1 MLSMIALSSFTDVT
15 NAQQIQDT
23 LHEVKVIGKQD
34 KTNDIRINGFAPGQK
49 IKTIDSTTL
58 QQYRLQN
65 IASLLSQQVPVFVKS
80 YGFNGLAT
88 LNFRGA
94 SAAQSQVLW
103 NGVPIQNAAL
113 GIADVSTLPV
123 LFADK
128 VSVIYGSSG
137 ALLGSGNVGGALL
150 IENTLPVFDT
160 ARTTCAVTAAMGSFG
175 QYLGGLNGSITRH
188 RWYFSA
194 NLFAQTAQ
202 NDFKYTDETGKEKT
216 LQNSHLKSGA
226 ILARAAYKIAERNI
240 ISLSAWYQQ
249 YNRQIP
255 PALFEQASVK
265 QQVDGSLRLLL
276 DWKKE
281 NDKSTWYA
289 KGAFTRDYL
298 HYSDSAASIISD
310 NVSYQYYQ
318 EVGWK
323 RLISQHSNLLIF
335 APVQLSWIDIED
347 SNKIKQQSRVA
358 LAAAY
363 DISFFQSRLNIA
375 VNARGEVID
384 QQSIFLP
391 GVDASYKLTR
401 WLNLRAN
408 VQRTYRVPT
417 LNELYYVPGGN
428 PSLKPEQGW
437 NEDAGYIAKI
447 KWGNFSVYHDLS
459 VYNRLINNWVIWLG
473 GAIWT
478 PHNIAAVNSRGVE
491 TENNIVWERGNW
503 KIHLGINTSYVVATT
518 QSSYQPNDNSVGK
531 QIPYTPL
538 YNGQLN
544 FGFSY
549 KRLYI
554 NYNHTYTG
562 YRYITSDESEYLTPY
577 QTGNMQVMYNSFLL
591 RHAIQV
597 IGQCNNLWNQT
608 YQVVAYRP
616 MPGINALIGIK
627 YNFLDK

>member
-1 MLSMIALSSFTDVT
+1 VLLSVALSSFTNVT
-15 NAQQIQDT
+15 RAQQIQDT

-150 IENTLPVFDT
+150 IENMLPVFDT
-160 ARTTCAVTAAMGSFG
+160 AHTMCAVTAAAGSFG

-310 NVSYQYYQ
+310 NISYQYYQ
-318 EVGWK
+318 EIGWK
-323 RLISQHSNLLIF
+323 RMVSQHSNLLIF
-335 APVQLSWIDIED
+335 VPIQLSWIDIQD
-347 SNKIKQQSRVA
+347 SNKTKQQSRVA

-391 GVDASYKLTR
+391 GADASYKLTR
-401 WLNLRAN
+401 WLSLRAN

-437 NEDAGYIAKI
+437 NEDAGYTVKF
-447 KWGNFSVYHDLS
+447 KLGNFSVYHDLS
-459 VYNRLINNWVIWLG
+459 VYNRLINNWIIWLG

-491 TENNIVWERGNW
+491 TENNIVWGKGNW
-503 KIHLGINTSYVVATT
+503 KIHLGLNTSYVVATT

-549 KRLYI
+549 KRFYI

-577 QTGNMQVMYNSFLL
+577 QTGNMQVIYNSFLL

-597 IGQCNNLWNQT
+597 IGQCNNVWNQT